1 MIKNINFYNKIIE
14 NAANSIKAKNFSAAK
29 EYIRKALMEDYHA
42 PEPQNLIGIL
52 SELSGDCISAGKH
65 YRAANALE
73 ATYKPSIHNLE
84 RITSFDYIIGQ
95 EDPDFGIAQQKS
107 AGSNSNQLK
116 SA

>member
-1 MIKNINFYNKIIE
+1 MKDTKSYEKIIKS
-14 NAANSIKAKNFSAAK
+14 AANSIKARNFLAAK

-65 YRAANALE
+65 YRAANALD

-84 RITSFDYIIGQ
+84 RITSFNYIIGQ

-107 AGSNSNQLK
+107 ETANSNQLR